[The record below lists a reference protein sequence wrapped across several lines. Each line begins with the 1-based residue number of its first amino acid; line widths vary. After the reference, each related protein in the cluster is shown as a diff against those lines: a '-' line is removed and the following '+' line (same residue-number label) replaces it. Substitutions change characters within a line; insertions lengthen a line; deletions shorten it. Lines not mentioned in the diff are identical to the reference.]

1 MNQVIK
7 TVCVLAAAAMLTGCI
22 NLPGGPA
29 VEVTTQTDELA
40 PRAEYLSAAAVEA
53 TDEGQGET
61 AVESALIWSEKYSEA
76 VEKLV
81 VMQQENRQLAEANR
95 AWSEQNATLQQELK
109 QHRTELEQA
118 NEMLLEMRS
127 ELDKWKNNVLGF
139 RQEMRQAQEIQLIA
153 LRRVLKLLGAD
164 VPAEGAV
171 SQANPPKDEGNA
183 P

>member
-7 TVCVLAAAAMLTGCI
+7 MVCVLAAAMLTGCI
-22 NLPGGPA
+22 NLPGRPA
-29 VEVTTQTDELA
+29 AEVTTQTGELA

-53 TDEGQGET
+53 TDERQGET

-81 VMQQENRQLAEANR
+81 IMQQENRQLTEANR
-95 AWSEQNATLQQELK
+95 AWSDQNAKLQQEFE
-109 QHRTELEQA
+109 QCRTELEQA

-127 ELDKWKNNVLGF
+127 ELDKWKKNVLGF
-139 RQEMRQAQEIQLIA
+139 RHEMRQAQETQLIA

-164 VPAEGAV
+164 VLAEGAV
-171 SQANPPKDEGNA
+171 SQANAAPEDEGNA